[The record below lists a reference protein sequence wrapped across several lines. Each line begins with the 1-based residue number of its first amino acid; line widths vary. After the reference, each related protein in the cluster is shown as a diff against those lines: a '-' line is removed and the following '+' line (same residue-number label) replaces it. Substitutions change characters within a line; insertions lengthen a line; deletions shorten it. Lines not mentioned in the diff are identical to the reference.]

1 MEVELKLLL
10 APEHNQQLRQ
20 HPLLA
25 GLATRTQPLLAHYFD
40 TPDLHLLRHGAGLRV
55 RKEDGVWMQ
64 TMKAGGSVQNGLH
77 QRNEWEGP
85 VSRPWPQLGKL
96 RKLIGDDAHWRDVL
110 AAPHFKQ
117 RLEALFAVVVEREI
131 WQLDYAGSQI
141 ELVLDCGHI
150 ERHGQQLPLNE
161 IELELRQGKPEH
173 LFALALQ
180 LLERLPLQLSNVNKA
195 QRGYSLCRQTGTQA
209 HHARA
214 LALPADATLDAAR
227 HAILFNCLQQVQD
240 NEQAVIH
247 SDHAEALHQMRV
259 GVRRLRSALKLFRS
273 VAPCPPQLKEDW
285 RWLAQVLGKARDWE
299 VLGSATLARVQASP
313 GGPAGLHDLPALVQ
327 QQVAAHR
334 QQAAQALRSPRY
346 TRLLLQM
353 GHWLL
358 AGAASSSAAAM
369 QADGTRI
376 DAAQGEATHGTGEE
390 AGTSAAEFSRHTMQ
404 RLRKTLLKRARGMN
418 DTDAASI
425 HRTRIAAKQ
434 SRYTL
439 EFFHTLYR
447 GKALRKYLATLEA
460 TQEALGQHN
469 DLVVADRLLQQ
480 LGSEHP
486 AATPAARHIAFARGY
501 LRALQEQQPT
511 DLQAVQAGLRE
522 LPRF

>member
-25 GLATRTQPLLAHYFD
+25 GLASRSQPLIAHYFD

-55 RKEDGVWMQ
+55 RQEDGVWVQ
-64 TMKAGGSVQNGLH
+64 TMKAGGSVQSGLH

-96 RKLIGDDAHWRDVL
+96 RKLIGADAHWLDVL
-110 AAPHFKQ
+110 AAAQFKQ
-117 RLEALFAVVVEREI
+117 RLEALFAVIVEREI
-131 WQLDYAGSQI
+131 WLLDYAGSQI
-141 ELVLDCGHI
+141 ELVLDNGHI

-161 IELELRQGKPEH
+161 IELELKQGKPEH

-195 QRGYSLCRQTGTQA
+195 QRGYALCRQSGTQA

-214 LALPADATLDAAR
+214 LALAADATLDQAR
-227 HAILFNCLQQVQD
+227 HAILFNCLQQIQD

-247 SDHAEALHQMRV
+247 TDHAEALHQMRV
-259 GVRRLRSALKLFRS
+259 GVRRLRCALKLFGK
-273 VAPCPPQLKEDW
+273 VAPCPRQIKDDW
-285 RWLAQVLGKARDWE
+285 RWLAQVLGTARDWE
-299 VLGSATLARVQASP
+299 VLGSATLARIQASP
-313 GGPAGLHDLPALVQ
+313 GGPGGLHELPALVQ
-327 QQVAAHR
+327 QQVLAQR
-334 QQAAQALRSPRY
+334 QQAAQALLSPRY

-353 GHWLL
+353 GQWLI
-358 AGAASSSAAAM
+358 AGGTASQDSRAA
-369 QADGTRI
+369 D
-376 DAAQGEATHGTGEE
+376 
-390 AGTSAAEFSRHTMQ
+390 FSRHTMQ
-404 RLRKTLLKRARGMN
+404 RLRKTLLKRASHMA
-418 DTDAASI
+418 DSDADAESM

-434 SRYTL
+434 ARYAL
-439 EFFHTLYR
+439 EFFRTLYR
-447 GKALRKYLATLEA
+447 GKALRQYLATLEA

-480 LGSEHP
+480 LGGEAQASAP
-486 AATPAARHIAFARGY
+486 HIAFARGY
-501 LRALQEQQPT
+501 LRALQAQQPA
-511 DLQAVQAGLRE
+511 DLQAVLADLSE

>member
-25 GLATRTQPLLAHYFD
+25 GLATRSQSLIAHYFD

-55 RKEDGVWMQ
+55 RKEDGVWVQ
-64 TMKAGGSVQNGLH
+64 TMKAGGSVQGGLH

-96 RKLIGDDAHWRDVL
+96 RKLIGADAHWLDVL
-110 AAPHFKQ
+110 AAAQLKQ
-117 RLEALFAVVVEREI
+117 RLEALFSVIVEREI
-131 WQLDYAGSQI
+131 WLLDYAGSQI
-141 ELVLDCGHI
+141 ELVLDSGHI
-150 ERHGQQLPLNE
+150 ERHGQQLAINE
-161 IELELRQGKPEH
+161 IELELKQGKPEH

-195 QRGYSLCRQTGTQA
+195 QRGYALCRQSGTQA

-214 LALPADATLDAAR
+214 LSLAADATLDQAR
-227 HAILFNCLQQVQD
+227 HAILFNCLQQIQD

-247 SDHAEALHQMRV
+247 TDHAEALHQMRV
-259 GVRRLRSALKLFRS
+259 GVRRLRSALKLFGK
-273 VAPCPPQLKEDW
+273 VAPCPRQIMDDW
-285 RWLAQVLGKARDWE
+285 RWLAQVLGQARDWE
-299 VLGSATLARVQASP
+299 VLGSATLARIQASP
-313 GGPAGLHDLPALVQ
+313 GGPGSLHELPALVQ
-327 QQVAAHR
+327 QQVLAQR
-334 QQAAQALRSPRY
+334 QQAAQSLLSPRY

-353 GHWLL
+353 GQWLIS
-358 AGAASSSAAAM
+358 GGTASKDSSAAN
-369 QADGTRI
+369 
-376 DAAQGEATHGTGEE
+376 
-390 AGTSAAEFSRHTMQ
+390 FSRHTMQ
-404 RLRKTLLKRARGMN
+404 RLRKTLLKRASHMAGA
-418 DTDAASI
+418 DADAESM

-434 SRYTL
+434 ARYAL
-439 EFFHTLYR
+439 EFFRTLYR
-447 GKALRKYLATLEA
+447 GKALRQYLATLEA

-480 LGSEHP
+480 LGAEAQASAP
-486 AATPAARHIAFARGY
+486 HIAFARGY
-501 LRALQEQQPT
+501 LRALQAQQPA
-511 DLQAVQAGLRE
+511 DLQAVLADLSE

>member
-10 APEHNQQLRQ
+10 APEHKQQLRQ

-25 GLATRTQPLLAHYFD
+25 GLATRSQTLVAHYFD

-55 RKEDGVWMQ
+55 RQEDGVWVQ

-77 QRNEWEGP
+77 QRNEWEGR

-96 RKLIGDDAHWRDVL
+96 RKLIGAEAQWLNVL
-110 AAPHFKQ
+110 AAPQFKQ
-117 RLEALFAVVVEREI
+117 RLEALFAVIVEREI

-161 IELELRQGKPEH
+161 IELELKQGKPEH

-195 QRGYSLCRQTGTQA
+195 QRGYALCRQSGTQA
-209 HHARA
+209 YHARGLT
-214 LALPADATLDAAR
+214 LAADATLDQAR
-227 HAILFNCLQQVQD
+227 HAILFNCLQQIQD
-240 NEQAVIH
+240 NEPAVVH
-247 SDHAEALHQMRV
+247 TEHAEALHQMRV
-259 GVRRLRSALKLFRS
+259 GVRRLRSALKLFGK
-273 VAPCPPQLKEDW
+273 VAPCPRQIKDDW
-285 RWLAQVLGKARDWE
+285 RWLAQVLGQARDWE
-299 VLGSATLARVQASP
+299 VLGSATMARIQASP
-313 GGPAGLHDLPALVQ
+313 GGPGSLHELPALVQ
-327 QQVAAHR
+327 QQVRTQR
-334 QQAAQALRSPRY
+334 QQAAQALLSPRY

-353 GHWLL
+353 GQWLISGGT
-358 AGAASSSAAAM
+358 ANKDTRAA
-369 QADGTRI
+369 D
-376 DAAQGEATHGTGEE
+376 
-390 AGTSAAEFSRHTMQ
+390 FSRHTMQ
-404 RLRKTLLKRARGMN
+404 RLRKTLLKRARHMASSDG
-418 DTDAASI
+418 DAESI

-434 SRYTL
+434 ARYAV
-439 EFFHTLYR
+439 EFFRTLYR
-447 GKALRKYLATLEA
+447 GKALRQFLATLEA

-480 LGSEHP
+480 LDSAAQAAP
-486 AATPAARHIAFARGY
+486 ASAAQIAFARGY
-501 LRALQEQQPT
+501 LRALQAQQPA
-511 DLQAVQAGLRE
+511 DLQAVLADLSE